1 MKKITLIYESP
12 NNNHECTIKME
23 GYLMGLVIV
32 AGEILKEVSKV
43 AAKEFDEEPED
54 MAIRIAGAT
63 IDMLMDEKKGEANE

>member
-23 GYLMGLVIV
+23 GHLMGLIIG
-32 AGEILKEVSKV
+32 AGKILKEVSKV
-43 AAKEFDEEPED
+43 AAKELDEEPED